1 MEEIRNAEG
10 LRICPECGKPKE
22 AKKKLF
28 FQKEETVPIACDCVK
43 AEEARFRE
51 REERERR
58 ERVKKDCFGYRKT
71 LIKCGF
77 DSYVCDSE
85 ASRDVKEK
93 CHLYVKK
100 FDEMKENGLG
110 LFIFGPSGDGKTYL
124 SAAICNALI
133 DSRPGFRAYFT
144 SFSEFADTMRSKYE
158 ERRDDV
164 TDKLKTYDLVV
175 FDDYAAERKTD
186 YMNEKIKEA
195 VDMRI
200 NAGLPMIVTTN
211 MTKEELLCP
220 KDVSEERVFSRY
232 LGSCKFIGYVAPDYR
247 REEQRRIQKEW
258 EAISG

>member
-22 AKKKLF
+22 AKKELF
-28 FQKEETVPIACDCVK
+28 LKEETVPIACDCVK

-51 REERERR
+51 REER
-58 ERVKKDCFGYRKT
+58 
-71 LIKCGF
+71 
-77 DSYVCDSE
+77 
-85 ASRDVKEK
+85 
-93 CHLYVKK
+93 
-100 FDEMKENGLG
+100 
-110 LFIFGPSGDGKTYL
+110 
-124 SAAICNALI
+124 
-133 DSRPGFRAYFT
+133 
-144 SFSEFADTMRSKYE
+144 

-220 KDVSEERVFSRY
+220 KDVSEERVFSR
-232 LGSCKFIGYVAPDYR
+232 
-247 REEQRRIQKEW
+247 
-258 EAISG
+258 